1 MSPVSTTIESRR
13 SLSSIVVAQTVTA
26 PATLVG
32 GGAGFALAALS
43 GLLCLA
49 ASPPVDCWP
58 LAFVSWAPLLVA
70 LHRASPRRAF
80 LLGGVRELVY
90 YLIGLGW
97 MPSIIRTFGE
107 LPWIACWLIALVL
120 FAYGAGRTG
129 AMAWLAARAERKG
142 WPRGAAFVLAL
153 VATEG
158 LYPILFPWYAAI
170 QVHRVPVL
178 MQLAEIGGPVLVGVP
193 LAMSSVAVAE
203 LAWARLDRRPVNRAR
218 VAVAFAGP
226 AVMLLFGAWRVRAV
240 EARMAAAPRL
250 EVGIIQANAP
260 HEGLP
265 LQRAIAL
272 HSDATRRLEA
282 DHKLDLV
289 LWPETALSGAIATE
303 GLEPMLHS
311 ITTSPTGA
319 PLIAAPLLTGAAVKR
334 GTALTNSAV
343 LYADN
348 AVRGTYDKTHPLAF
362 GEYIPFGDVFPVLH
376 EWIPNAGTMARGT
389 HDEPLP
395 LGAHRISTLI
405 CYEDILAGP
414 ANRAIAH
421 ADPDLIVNLT
431 NDAWFG
437 DSTAAVSHLAL
448 AKFRAVEHRR
458 YLVHAT
464 NSGVS
469 AFVDP
474 TGRATGLT
482 PMLEAATAVGTL
494 RWMHARTVYER
505 VGDAPWWLAGVAIG
519 FMGLVARRPRQT
531 TSNGLSRTDDFE
543 GVLHVSR

>member
-1 MSPVSTTIESRR
+1 MTAALQRTMRIG
-13 SLSSIVVAQTVTA
+13 ATKTVTEPVA
-26 PATLVG
+26 LVG
-32 GGAGFALAALS
+32 GGVGFALAALS

-70 LHRASPRRAF
+70 LHRATPRRAF
-80 LLGGVRELVY
+80 LLGGLRELVY
-90 YLIGLGW
+90 YVIGLGW

-107 LPWIACWLIALVL
+107 LPWALCWLIALVI
-120 FAYGAGRTG
+120 FAYGAARTG

-142 WPRGAAFVLAL
+142 WPRGVAFVLAL

-193 LAMSSVAVAE
+193 LAMTSVAIAE
-203 LAWARLDRRPVNRAR
+203 VAWARLEGRPLNRAR
-218 VAVAFAGP
+218 VAVALTGP
-226 AVMLLFGAWRVRAV
+226 AVMLIFGAWRVRAV
-240 EARMAAAPRL
+240 EAQMAAAPKVV
-250 EVGIIQANAP
+250 VGIIQANAP
-260 HEGLP
+260 HDGLT
-265 LQRAIAL
+265 LDRAIAL
-272 HSDATRRLEA
+272 HRDATRRLEA

-289 LWPETALSGAIATE
+289 VWPETALSGAIASE
-303 GLEPMLHS
+303 ALDPMLRS

-334 GTALTNSAV
+334 GPALTNSAV

-362 GEYIPFGDVFPVLH
+362 GEYIPFGDVFPVLRK
-376 EWIPNAGTMARGT
+376 WIPNAGTMARGT
-389 HDEPLP
+389 REEPLP
-395 LGAHRISTLI
+395 LGEHRISTLI

-414 ANRAIAH
+414 TNHAVAH
-421 ADPDLIVNLT
+421 ADPDLLVNLT

-437 DSTAAVSHLAL
+437 DSNAALAHLAL
-448 AKFRAVEHRR
+448 AKFRAIEHRR

-474 TGRATGLT
+474 TGRATALT
-482 PMLEAATAVGTL
+482 PMLEEATAVATL
-494 RWMHARTVYER
+494 RWMRARTVYER
-505 VGDAPWWLAGVAIG
+505 VGDAPWWLAAVAIAL
-519 FMGLVARRPRQT
+519 MGLASRPSPRAT
-531 TSNGLSRTDDFE
+531 ASS
-543 GVLHVSR
+543 